1 MEKDKRSSSRG
12 HGVGVPCLT
21 LLYYEDDSRVRVK
34 MIAMTSSEQ
43 WLVRE
48 V

>member
-1 MEKDKRSSSRG
+1 MSNYPGLPGLD
-12 HGVGVPCLT
+12 
-21 LLYYEDDSRVRVK
+21 YEDDSRVRVK

-43 WLVRE
+43 WLVSE